1 MSLSEEAEIEG
12 ERKRRGRKQI
22 KPHENFP
29 ERANHSGRQ
38 EGA

>member
-1 MSLSEEAEIEG
+1 MSLRGEGEIEG
-12 ERKRRGRKQI
+12 ERKTQGRKQI
-22 KPHENFP
+22 KPHRKFP